1 MSTAMAI
8 SVTGFRAERVS
19 TQRLPQAP
27 AKTRLY
33 LTRRGRV
40 VLTTLA
46 SIPLVVAAAVFA
58 LNGGGAVATDSSAHT
73 NFSYATVQSGESLWT
88 IAERV
93 APNSDP
99 RDVIADIVSVNQLSS
114 TLVSPGQRVA
124 IPVQYTGSRG

>member
-1 MSTAMAI
+1 MSTATAVSMA
-8 SVTGFRAERVS
+8 GFGVKGRRPVAV
-19 TQRLPQAP
+19 
-27 AKTRLY
+27 KTHLH

-46 SIPLVVAAAVFA
+46 SIPLIIGAAVVAI
-58 LNGGGAVATDSSAHT
+58 NGGGAIATDSSAHT

-93 APNSDP
+93 APNVDP
-99 RDVIADIVSVNQLSS
+99 RDVIAGIVAVNQLSS

-124 IPVQYTGSRG
+124 IPAEYTNGR